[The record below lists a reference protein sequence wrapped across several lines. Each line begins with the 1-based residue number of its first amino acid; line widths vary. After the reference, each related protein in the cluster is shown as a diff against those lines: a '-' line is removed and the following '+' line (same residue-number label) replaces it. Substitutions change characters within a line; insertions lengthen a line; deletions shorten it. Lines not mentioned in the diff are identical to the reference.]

1 MTPEQLAAQLR
12 HPSGEDGNNVADN
25 MDDRNSPVILAAY
38 DALAPVDGDRI
49 LEIGPGG
56 AGHLRNLLTRANNLH
71 YTGLDASRDMVLRA
85 RERYLGETRAAFI
98 HGELNEAPLA
108 PAGMDRIVAVNV
120 VYFWQPLAP
129 ALQALY
135 LLLRPGGTLVL
146 GLRNHDSMAGIAV
159 FRHGFSTYHGP
170 ELQHAVEQ
178 AGFTGTSLHT
188 FAEEDSVD
196 VLGDTMH
203 KHSVILTAHKPQE
216 ETP

>member
-12 HPSGEDGNNVADN
+12 HPNGEEGNNVADN

-49 LEIGPGG
+49 LEIGPGS
-56 AGHLRNLLTRANNLH
+56 AGHMRNLLARADNLH

-85 RERYLGETRAAFI
+85 RERYLGETRAAFV
-98 HGELNEAPLA
+98 HGELTEAPLA

-135 LLLRPGGTLVL
+135 ILLRPGGTLVL
-146 GLRNHDSMAGIAV
+146 GLRNHNSMAGIAV
-159 FRHGFSTYHGP
+159 FRHGFTTYHGP
-170 ELQHAVEQ
+170 ELQHALTQ
-178 AGFTGTSLHT
+178 AGFANIRLDT
-188 FAEEDSVD
+188 FAEDSVD

-203 KHSVILTAHKPQE
+203 KQSVIITAHKPQE
-216 ETP
+216 PT